1 MYEKQPKKLLIMNIL
16 DILQRYTDEDHRLSQ
31 KDIIDILA
39 NEYDMKADRKSIR
52 RNIMNLMDCGYEIE
66 YSESIRMVP
75 VKDKTGKPVLDP
87 KNGEKVMEENSIW
100 SDFYLVRKFTD
111 SELRLLIDGLLF
123 SRHIPYSQC
132 KQLVEKIEDLSS
144 EYFRSRVKYISTLPE
159 DKSDN
164 KALFYNIDQIDEAIR
179 TKRKIRFKYLE
190 YGTDKKMHV
199 KKCED
204 GSERI
209 YLISPYQMA
218 AREGKYYLICNYD
231 KYDDISNYRVDRIRD
246 IEITDEPWKPF
257 EKLKWANKSRLNLS
271 DYMKKHPYMYSSED
285 VQVTFRVVLP
295 MISDVIDLFGTGVR
309 FSDKDET
316 GVTVTTTT
324 NERAVEQFALNYA
337 PDVMVLRPERLR
349 KKIVEKLKM
358 AVKAYGERNERN

>member
-16 DILQRYTDEDHRLSQ
+16 DILQKYTDEDHRLSQ
-31 KDIIDILA
+31 KKIEELLKT
-39 NEYDMKADRKSIR
+39 EYNMDVDRKSIR
-52 RNIMNLMDCGYEIE
+52 RNIMNLMDCGYDIE

-75 VKDKTGKPVLDP
+75 VKKKGKQVYDPKTG
-87 KNGEKVMEENSIW
+87 EKMMEENIVW

-132 KQLVEKIEDLSS
+132 KELVEKIEGLSS
-144 EYFRSRVKYISTLPE
+144 DYFRSRVKYISTLPE
-159 DKSDN
+159 DKTDN

-190 YGTDKKMHV
+190 YDVDKKMHV
-199 KKCED
+199 KKRED

-231 KYDDISNYRVDRIRD
+231 KYDVISNYRVDRIKD
-246 IEITDEPWKPF
+246 IEITDEPLKPF
-257 EKLKWANKSRLNLS
+257 EKLKGANKSRLNLS
-271 DYMKKHPYMYSSED
+271 DYMKKHPYMFSSED
-285 VQVTFRVVLP
+285 AQVTFRVVLP
-295 MISDVIDLFGTGVR
+295 MISDVIDLFGTDVR

-337 PDVMVLRPERLR
+337 PDVMILRPERLR
-349 KKIVEKLKM
+349 QKIVEKLKG
-358 AVKAYGERNERN
+358 AVEAYGEK

>member
-16 DILQRYTDEDHRLSQ
+16 DILQRYTDENHRLSQ
-31 KDIIDILA
+31 KKIEDILEK
-39 NEYDMKADRKSIR
+39 EYDMDVERKSIKN
-52 RNIMNLMDCGYEIE
+52 NIINLMDCGYDIE
-66 YSESIRMVP
+66 HSERIKRDP
-75 VKDKTGKPVLDP
+75 VKDKKGNQVYDP
-87 KNGEKVMEENSIW
+87 QTGEKVMEEHCNW

-132 KQLVEKIEDLSS
+132 KELVEKIEGLSS

-159 DKSDN
+159 DKTDN
-164 KALFYNIDQIDEAIR
+164 KALFYNIDQIDEAIQA
-179 TKRKIRFKYLE
+179 KRKIRFKYLE
-190 YGTDKKMHV
+190 YDTDKKMHV
-199 KKCED
+199 KKRED

-218 AREGKYYLICNYD
+218 AREGKYYLICNND
-231 KYDDISNYRVDRIRD
+231 KYDTISNYRVARIKD
-246 IEITDEPWKPF
+246 IEITDEPLKPF
-257 EKLKWANKSRLNLS
+257 EKLKGANKSRLNLS

-295 MISDVIDLFGTGVR
+295 MISDVIDLFGRDVR

-337 PDVMVLRPERLR
+337 PDVMILRPERLR

-358 AVKAYGERNERN
+358 AVKAYGEKK